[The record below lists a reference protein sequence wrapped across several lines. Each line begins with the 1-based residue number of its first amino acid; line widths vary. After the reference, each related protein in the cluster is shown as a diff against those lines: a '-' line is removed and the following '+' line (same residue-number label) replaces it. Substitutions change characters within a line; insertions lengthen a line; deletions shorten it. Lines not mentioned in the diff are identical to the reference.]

1 MYFSILK
8 VGKNKIFI
16 SKINSEASISLLINQ
31 NLKQISWLYIK
42 EYSDFYIHLPFLPF
56 DTFKK
61 LSKISYKFPYNLKLN
76 YGYHKITT
84 LAYHHRRPQTES
96 HLSF

>member
-42 EYSDFYIHLPFLPF
+42 EYIYLF
-56 DTFKK
+56 
-61 LSKISYKFPYNLKLN
+61 
-76 YGYHKITT
+76 
-84 LAYHHRRPQTES
+84 S
-96 HLSF
+96 HLTLLKNFLKYPTNFLIT